1 MIMRKTCKNNSQ
13 SSQPP
18 QIRAN
23 MFSPSSNRR
32 KFYLL
37 ALAILLISGC
47 AGQKPFMTTPESP
60 EKNPFIR
67 IASDTPDDSPDLE
80 KPLSDRQPK
89 ATPVEPATPPKP
101 ATPETKRKT
110 GSPFGDFIAS
120 AKKGAKPSEPALDTA
135 ASDKKVHVE
144 LAFDNADLYEVLDL
158 AFFELYGISYM
169 IDPSLK
175 AQVTFH
181 ISGDYTRQEF
191 IDLFND
197 ILQLNALAVV
207 KGPGSIYKIVQKAG
221 TPGAGNTGLTPEDQQ
236 PAAPGDI
243 TRLIRLHYASAP
255 MAAASIAPF
264 LSRGA
269 VTVQDNL
276 NNGLIITDTA
286 DNIDKVIGILGVL
299 DVPFFKDTSWKIFPV
314 KSVDASDLA
323 KDLSQ
328 VLKSGG
334 LYSRPGVNP
343 GSFEVIPVVTMNAL
357 LVVSRWPE
365 ILDLVSEWIAAMDQV
380 PSTGSQVFVYFVE
393 NGTAADLADILSQ
406 LYGGS
411 AKSSRTSKSSKTS
424 RTSRST
430 TGSKASTTRA
440 TVPQTAA
447 SAASVSPG
455 GDIIGDVEIIAD
467 ESNNAIVIRAMER
480 DYRIIEKVLKQLD
493 ILPRQVLINVV
504 IAEITLSGSVEYGV
518 EWFLNKNIGGIGSE
532 DGDYTAQGALDS
544 NISRPYATPLG
555 STSGFFFSVYD
566 PVQFLRGLVKAVGSD
581 SDVNILSSP
590 NILALDNQEAM
601 IEVGSEIPTVTGS
614 TSDAVSGTT
623 VTSTVQYR
631 KTGIILSVTPH
642 INSTGLVKMDVDQ
655 EVSEVGEFIT
665 ELNNYTFLSR
675 KVATSLVVEDGRTIV
690 IGGLMKSTG
699 RSGNSGIPFLKDIPI
714 LGLLFGSAN
723 KSIEKTE
730 LVLLITPTV
739 IKTKGEADR
748 ITEEFS
754 GKIKRLTEQLQN

>member
-1 MIMRKTCKNNSQ
+1 MQIY
-13 SSQPP
+13 PP
-18 QIRAN
+18 L
-23 MFSPSSNRR
+23 
-32 KFYLL
+32 KFALL

-67 IASDTPDDSPDLE
+67 IASDTPDDSPDLD

-89 ATPVEPATPPKP
+89 DAPVEPATPPKP
-101 ATPETKRKT
+101 EPPDTKRKT
-110 GSPFGDFIAS
+110 ASPFGDFISA
-120 AKKGAKPSEPALDTA
+120 AKKGAKPSERPPETA
-135 ASDKKVHVE
+135 SSDNKVHVE

-158 AFFELYGISYM
+158 AFFEMYGISYM
-169 IDPSLK
+169 IDPTLK
-175 AQVTFH
+175 ANVTFH

-197 ILQLNALAVV
+197 ILQLNSLAVV

-221 TPGAGNTGLTPEDQQ
+221 SPGAGNTGLAPEDQ
-236 PAAPGDI
+236 PPMAPGDI
-243 TRLIRLHYASAP
+243 TQLIRLRYASAP

-276 NNGLIITDTA
+276 NNALIVTDTA
-286 DNIDKVIGILGVL
+286 DNIDKVVGILGVL
-299 DVPFFKDTSWKIFPV
+299 DVPFFKDTSWKLFPV

-365 ILDLVSEWIAAMDQV
+365 ILDLVAEWIAAMDQV

-393 NGTAADLADILSQ
+393 NGTAAELADILSQ

-411 AKSSRTSKSSKTS
+411 AKSSRTSRTSSRTS
-424 RTSRST
+424 RTSRTT
-430 TGSKASTTRA
+430 TGAKPSTTRA

-447 SAASVSPG
+447 AAVSVSPG

-532 DGDYTAQGALDS
+532 DGDYTAQGALDGG
-544 NISRPYATPLG
+544 ISRPYATPLG

-566 PVQFLRGLVKAVGSD
+566 PVKFLRGLVKAVGSD

-601 IEVGSEIPTVTGS
+601 IEVGNEIPTVTGS

-642 INSTGLVKMDVDQ
+642 INSSGLVKMDVDQ
-655 EVSEVGEFIT
+655 EVSEVGEFVT
-665 ELNNYTFLSR
+665 ELNNYTFLTR

-699 RSGNSGIPFLKDIPI
+699 RSGNAGIPFLKDIPI
-714 LGLLFGSAN
+714 LGLLFGSTN
-723 KSIEKTE
+723 QSIEKTE

-739 IKTKGEADR
+739 IKTKGEAER

-754 GKIKRLTEQLQN
+754 GKIKRLMEQLQN